1 MTRKTRFGS
10 RERDWLKGDAHR
22 GCVCL
27 YGASEPQPP
36 PSGPQTSTNP
46 QPDLKLVLCSTNTTA
61 EELCAQRDVQGLY
74 LQLHGDLIRYHTHCH
89 FLARLGLIS
98 IMILI
103 RLSLWNSRARH
114 RVQGLYL
121 K

>member
-1 MTRKTRFGS
+1 MKRNGSRGCVTRKTRFGS
-10 RERDWLKGDAHR
+10 RERDWLKGDAQR

-36 PSGPQTSTNP
+36 ASGPQTSTTP

-74 LQLHGDLIRYHTHCH
+74 LQLHGDLIR
-89 FLARLGLIS
+89 
-98 IMILI
+98 
-103 RLSLWNSRARH
+103 
-114 RVQGLYL
+114 
-121 K
+121 